1 MGRVRTVRA
10 MRTLRSMA
18 ALTIFGIASLCVAGS
33 PTNAATCSGA
43 VIPLSNVRLAVP
55 LGIRTGAQII
65 QLTNTTP
72 LVTGM
77 RVRVVSG
84 SSTFTVKYIEGQ
96 VGVITG
102 CLVALDVD
110 HTRGS
115 GTMRTGRLV
124 VAGEPGADG
133 APGTP
138 GAAGSAGSTGATG
151 AQGPAGAQGAT
162 GPQGPTGATGPQGA
176 TGSQGP
182 QGADGAIGPAGSFT
196 GYYGSF
202 YDTTTQ
208 AITSINTPK
217 AMTFNQVSPGV
228 NGVVANG
235 VSVVSGSRVTV
246 ATSGTYNIQFSAQ
259 LAKTDAGNDTMD
271 IWLRVDGSDAEWT
284 NTEVTIT
291 ASQRAV
297 AAWNFMI
304 DLNAGQYVELM
315 YSSADINTQILA
327 AAPQTGPVRP
337 GIPSVIL
344 TVQRVS

>member
-1 MGRVRTVRA
+1 
-10 MRTLRSMA
+10 MRTFRSVL
-18 ALTIFGIASLCVAGS
+18 ALVALGTGAFCLTGQRTS
-33 PTNAATCSGA
+33 AATCSTAA
-43 VIPLSNVRLAVP
+43 VPLSAVRLAVP

-77 RVRVVSG
+77 RVRIVTG

-110 HTRGS
+110 HTHGT

-124 VAGEPGADG
+124 VAGEPGENG
-133 APGTP
+133 APGAP
-138 GAAGSAGSTGATG
+138 GAAGSAGAAGSTGATG
-151 AQGPAGAQGAT
+151 AQGPTGAQGAT

-208 AITSINTPK
+208 AITSINTPN

-327 AAPQTGPVRP
+327 AGPQTGPVRP
-337 GIPSVIL
+337 GIPSVIV

>member
-1 MGRVRTVRA
+1 MRPMLRT
-10 MRTLRSMA
+10 MPGLRSTVIVLVV
-18 ALTIFGIASLCVAGS
+18 ALASASPAGPSANAVECGTS
-33 PTNAATCSGA
+33 P
-43 VIPLSNVRLAVP
+43 VPLSKVRLAVP
-55 LGIRTGAQII
+55 AGIRTGAQII

-77 RVRVVSG
+77 RVRVVTG

-115 GTMRTGRLV
+115 GTMRTGRVV

-138 GAAGSAGSTGATG
+138 GAAGSAGSAGATG

-182 QGADGAIGPAGSFT
+182 QGADGAVGPAGSFT

-246 ATSGTYNIQFSAQ
+246 ATSGTYN
-259 LAKTDAGNDTMD
+259 
-271 IWLRVDGSDAEWT
+271 
-284 NTEVTIT
+284 
-291 ASQRAV
+291 
-297 AAWNFMI
+297 
-304 DLNAGQYVELM
+304 
-315 YSSADINTQILA
+315 
-327 AAPQTGPVRP
+327 
-337 GIPSVIL
+337 
-344 TVQRVS
+344 

>member
-1 MGRVRTVRA
+1 MLRT
-10 MRTLRSMA
+10 MPGLRSTVIVLVV
-18 ALTIFGIASLCVAGS
+18 ALVSASPAGPS
-33 PTNAATCSGA
+33 ANAVECGTSL
-43 VIPLSNVRLAVP
+43 VPLSKVRLAVP
-55 LGIRTGAQII
+55 AGIRDGAQIL
-65 QLTNTTP
+65 QFTNTSP
-72 LVTGM
+72 LAPGM
-77 RVRVVSG
+77 RVRIVTG
-84 SSTFTVKYIEGQ
+84 SSTYTVKYIEGR
-96 VGVITG
+96 VGVMKG

-110 HTRGS
+110 RTHGT
-115 GTMRTGRLV
+115 GTMRSGRVV
-124 VAGEPGADG
+124 VAGEPGENG
-133 APGTP
+133 APGSP
-138 GAAGSAGSTGATG
+138 GPVGASG
-151 AQGPAGAQGAT
+151 AQGPAGMQGAT
-162 GPQGPTGATGPQGA
+162 GPQGAQGN
-176 TGSQGP
+176 
-182 QGADGAIGPAGSFT
+182 DGAIGPAGSFT

-246 ATSGTYNIQFSAQ
+246 ATSGTYNLQFSAQ

-271 IWLRVDGSDAEWT
+271 IWLRVDGADVEWT

>member
-1 MGRVRTVRA
+1 MLRT
-10 MRTLRSMA
+10 MPGLRSTVIVLVV
-18 ALTIFGIASLCVAGS
+18 ALASASPAGPSANAVECGTS
-33 PTNAATCSGA
+33 P
-43 VIPLSNVRLAVP
+43 VPLSKVRLAVP
-55 LGIRTGAQII
+55 AGIRDGAQII

-77 RVRVVSG
+77 RIRVVSG

-115 GTMRTGRLV
+115 GTMRTGRVV

-138 GAAGSAGSTGATG
+138 GAAGSAGSTGAIG

>member
-1 MGRVRTVRA
+1 
-10 MRTLRSMA
+10 MRTLRSVA
-18 ALTIFGIASLCVAGS
+18 ALTIFGIAPLCVAGS

-43 VIPLSNVRLAVP
+43 VVPLSNVRLAVP

-77 RVRVVSG
+77 RVRVVTG

-96 VGVITG
+96 LGVITG

-115 GTMRTGRLV
+115 GTMRTGRVV

-138 GAAGSAGSTGATG
+138 GAAGSAGSAGATG

-182 QGADGAIGPAGSFT
+182 QGADGAVGPAGSFT

-259 LAKTDAGNDTMD
+259 LAKSDSGNDTMD
-271 IWLRVDGSDAEWT
+271 IWLRIDGSDAEWT